1 MNNRFAL
8 TIFAATLILAG
19 VSTAVAQGLPS
30 TGVMHFGNTGTGS
43 PFSPV
48 LQHDQSIHAADKLVP
63 RTVTIAVGGTV
74 TFLLSNPVHGAAV
87 YEAGTEPSDINL
99 GMAGL
104 LEGCPPE
111 PYTNDPNGR
120 LAQFAPICA
129 GGTAANQLQFNEP
142 GRYLV
147 ICTFEP
153 HLALA
158 DMYGWVI
165 VGEGKR

>member
-1 MNNRFAL
+1 MTRKIAL
-8 TIFAATLILAG
+8 TMLAAALIFGG
-19 VSTAVAQGLPS
+19 VSTGSAQGLP
-30 TGVMHFGNTGTGS
+30 TTAVMQFGNTGTGS

-48 LQHDQSIHAADKLVP
+48 LQHDQSIHAADKMVP

-74 TFLLSNPVHGAAV
+74 TFVLSNPVHGAAV
-87 YEAGTEPSDINL
+87 YEPGTEPSDINL

-104 LEGCPPE
+104 LAGCPPE
-111 PYTNDPNGR
+111 PYVNDANGR

-129 GGTAANQLQFNEP
+129 GGTAANQFQFNEP

-158 DMYGWVI
+158 DMFGWVI
-165 VGEGKR
+165 VK